1 MHAKNSEF
9 IILIQKLIQIKI
21 IKMGL
26 VAPTQTCYIRG
37 ALLSYFF
44 QFNDFQKHAQFN
56 ILLFKAKIGREN
68 KNNKA

>member
-1 MHAKNSEF
+1 
-9 IILIQKLIQIKI
+9 
-21 IKMGL
+21 MGL

-44 QFNDFQKHAQFN
+44 QLNDFQKHAQFN